1 MKHIRL
7 TLTLLILLC
16 TASVSARTHSVGDIP
31 NVQLADR
38 TRYTSNPDGILSQST
53 VSAIDCAC
61 DSLRTSGRAQ
71 IAVVAIDD
79 IATDDVFSFAMQLFS
94 EWGVGTS
101 NGSNGLGIILV
112 KDKGEI
118 RFITGDGLEGIL
130 PDAVCKRIQQQ
141 YMVAPFRAG
150 DFDTGMLQGITATA
164 SILSGGEAFPDAY
177 DDDAF
182 EAFVGLL
189 FGGVM
194 TFVMF
199 FAFWVWRAKKCP
211 RCGKHKLQQT
221 ESVMLASNRRYDD
234 IERIFVCRNCG
245 NRVVRREKIYKNNG
259 GGGPFIG
266 GGRGGGFGGGSIGGG
281 FGGGHFSGGGAGSK
295 F

>member
-1 MKHIRL
+1 MKRILL
-7 TLTLLILLC
+7 TLTALLFLC
-16 TASVSARTHSVGDIP
+16 TASAVARTYSVGDIP

-38 TRYTSNPDGILSQST
+38 TRYTSNPDGILSQSA
-53 VSAIDCAC
+53 VSAIDRAC

-79 IATDDVFSFAMQLFS
+79 IATDDVFSFAVQLFS
-94 EWGVGTS
+94 EWGVGTRS
-101 NGSNGLGIILV
+101 NSNGLGIILV

-150 DFDTGMLQGITATA
+150 DFDTGMVQGITALA
-164 SILSGGEAFPDAY
+164 SILSGGEASF
-177 DDDAF
+177 DDTDDEAF
-182 EAFVGLL
+182 EAFLGLL
-189 FGGVM
+189 FGGLM
-194 TFVMF
+194 LFVMF
-199 FAFWVWRAKKCP
+199 VVIWAWRAKKCP

-245 NRVVRREKIYKNNG
+245 NRVVRREKIYKDNG
-259 GGGPFIG
+259 GGGTFIG
-266 GGRGGGFGGGSIGGG
+266 GGRGGFGGGSIGGG
-281 FGGGHFSGGGAGSK
+281 FGGGHFGGGGAGSK